1 MSDTKINVIPEVPE
15 SVNNAIK
22 NVTDLPTKGI
32 GQTLSDCWFLAFG
45 GISQAAEKKRIKYT
59 KDLEKFKKELEE
71 SLETVPEQRRKEPT
85 TQMVLK
91 TLDEAKYCV
100 EEDDLRRL
108 FVALLTSATDAEKN
122 VHPSFAQIIGQMSKT
137 DATILQSFSPDTMHA
152 ICNLHL
158 AVNEKGSFRIL
169 ADNIFL
175 AGSSSISPQDKSISI
190 SSLIRLG
197 LLEIP
202 EDQHASDDKFY
213 EPFKKSIEY
222 ISSLSKYP
230 ESKLTLEKKIVRL
243 TPLGKSFVSC
253 CMPH

>member
-1 MSDTKINVIPEVPE
+1 MADININPNLPE
-15 SVNNAIK
+15 SVDNAIK
-22 NVTDLPTKGI
+22 NVTDLPTQGI

-45 GISQAAEKKRIKYT
+45 GISQAAEKKRVKYA
-59 KDLEKFKKELEE
+59 KDLEKFKKELED

-108 FVALLTSATDAEKN
+108 FVALLTSATDSEKN

-137 DATILQSFSPDTMHA
+137 DATILQSFYPDKIFA
-152 ICNLHL
+152 ICNLRL
-158 AVNEKGSFRIL
+158 TVNESGSFRVL

-175 AGSSSISPQDKSISI
+175 AGSSSINSHDKSVSI

-213 EPFKKSIEY
+213 EPFKNSTEY

-230 ESKLTLEKKIVRL
+230 ENKLTLEKKVVHL

-253 CMPH
+253 CIPH